1 MTLDR
6 KRFRSNEI
14 GIPTPNIV
22 IGDLCCSRRH
32 DMCMRYIILY
42 TYIQTNLPTIVLLYI
57 AVCRAPRFWNRNTRV
72 ILFLKIYT
80 YYTLGWF
87 LFWFI
92 KTVNTHFVIH
102 TRLPCRRT
110 AHHAIHIIYVYY
122 IYIIHTAEYTH
133 GYFTDGRAH
142 TGDTPTQRRHIHIIF
157 HPFRTVTNI
166 L

>member
-1 MTLDR
+1 MKQKSHLTNGLYDIRSR

-14 GIPTPNIV
+14 GIPTPI
-22 IGDLCCSRRH
+22 IHCYRRSL
-32 DMCMRYIILY
+32 MRPAAVVAMICGIRCIYIYPYILYINMFISYTHTHIFIYIY
-42 TYIQTNLPTIVLLYI
+42 TYIYRRTCLLLYT
-57 AVCRAPRFWNRNTRV
+57 AVCSAPRFWNRNTRV

-110 AHHAIHIIYVYY
+110 AHHAIHIY
-122 IYIIHTAEYTH
+122 
-133 GYFTDGRAH
+133 
-142 TGDTPTQRRHIHIIF
+142 
-157 HPFRTVTNI
+157 
-166 L
+166 